1 MLVFFALEFTTIVL
15 SFSSFQYKSAW
26 LEADQIYENSKDEL
40 QENATVFVA
49 TDHKEKPFFKTLA
62 DHCDLVF
69 LSDFKEELKDVNTN
83 YFGMIDQL
91 VASRGR
97 VFFGCHPSTFSGFI
111 FRVRGYHSQ
120 KDKVEGWDRGVLPKS
135 YYYTGKKE
143 KSMYQSY
150 ASLQF
155 PYYSREFPISWRDID
170 KGIEELSAIGV

>member
-1 MLVFFALEFTTIVL
+1 MCLFFALEFTTTVL

-49 TDHKEKPFFKTLA
+49 TDHKEKPFFKALA
-62 DHCDLVF
+62 DHYDLVF

-120 KDKVEGWDRGVLPKS
+120 KDKVEGWDRGVLPKY

>member
-1 MLVFFALEFTTIVL
+1 LCLFFALEFTTTVL
-15 SFSSFQYKSAW
+15 SFPSFQYKSAW

-49 TDHKEKPFFKTLA
+49 TDHKEKPFFNALA
-62 DHCDLVF
+62 DHYDLVF